1 MIEETK
7 VMIRDV
13 VPAPDIHTRENV
25 LIGGQN
31 MAPINREQEEPEEL
45 VGNNHFGQEPPGLN
59 RIMIDRYV

>member
-1 MIEETK
+1 MIEEIK

-31 MAPINREQEEPEEL
+31 MAHINREQ
-45 VGNNHFGQEPPGLN
+45 
-59 RIMIDRYV
+59 